1 MSSITSSS
9 GLQADHP
16 IPPPLAPN
24 AALPRKRSRLR
35 RPQAVTLVWLA
46 IAAILL
52 ILIVLPFGQ
61 LVLTSLRDPDT
72 GALTFHNYVE
82 AYGKARHVTAL
93 FNTLKMGAAVVVL
106 SLIFALP
113 LAWACARTDMPGR
126 GFIRLAVFGAFII
139 PPYLGGVG
147 WILLAGP
154 NTGWINR
161 AWHWLV
167 GPGEPLVNIFSFWGL
182 VLAISIGTYFLAF
195 VFVSSALEMIS
206 SEMEDAAN
214 ILGAGAIRTAL
225 RVTIPLVLPA
235 IIGSSLLIFLVSI
248 ALYGVP
254 ALISIPAQYPVVVMQ
269 LAEFFSQP
277 LRIEVAAAYAIPL
290 LLITAT
296 LLGLQRLALSRKG
309 YTTISGKGG
318 ERRIVRLGK
327 WRWAMFAYSMAVVM
341 LTLFMP
347 LFVLLMAAFSKSWV
361 SALSLSNLTF
371 DNFRTI
377 VFENSTAQQALLTSV
392 GVGIISAT
400 LASLL
405 ALSIAYIV
413 QRKLLPM
420 SGVLG
425 FLCMSPFVVPGIV
438 LAIGFYAV
446 YALPPVALYGTYT
459 ILVLAFVTRF
469 LPIAFTT
476 SMAGIRGI
484 HPEME
489 DAVRILGG
497 TRLTAVRHVV
507 GPLLKRTLAGG
518 WILIFVPAAQELST
532 AIFLTGPTTRVVSVV
547 LLDLSEEG
555 QFEVLAALG
564 CILLLIIAIVVAL
577 GFRFLGRDF
586 MLRKS

>member
-1 MSSITSSS
+1 MSSISSR
-9 GLQADHP
+9 D
-16 IPPPLAPN
+16 
-24 AALPRKRSRLR
+24 RKGRNVVR
-35 RPQAVTLVWLA
+35 RGWQLPQAATFVWIA
-46 IAAILL
+46 IAAILV
-52 ILIVLPFGQ
+52 ILIVAPFGQ
-61 LVLTSLRDPDT
+61 LVFTSLRDPDT
-72 GALTFHNYVE
+72 GGLTFQNYID

-93 FNTLKMGAAVVVL
+93 LNTLKMGAAVVAL
-106 SLIFALP
+106 SLVFAVP

-126 GFIRLAVFGAFII
+126 NFVRLAVFGAFII

-161 AWHWLV
+161 LWYFV
-167 GPGEPLVNIFSFWGL
+167 TGPGEPLVNIFSFAGL
-182 VLAISIGTYFLAF
+182 VLATAIGTYFLIF
-195 VFVSSALEMIS
+195 VFVSTALEMIS

-214 ILGAGAIRTAL
+214 ILGAGTVRTAFKI
-225 RVTIPLVLPA
+225 TIPLVLPS
-235 IIGSSLLIFLVSI
+235 IIGSALLTFLVSI

-254 ALISIPAQYPVVVMQ
+254 ALISIPARYPVVVMQ
-269 LAEFFSQP
+269 LAEFFSHP
-277 LRIEVAAAYAIPL
+277 LRVEVAAAYSIPL

-318 ERRIVRLGK
+318 ERRLVQLGK
-327 WRWAMFAYSMAVVM
+327 WRWVMFGYCMVVVA

-347 LFVLLMAAFSKSWV
+347 LIVLLLAAFSKSWV
-361 SALSLSNLTF
+361 GALSLGNLTLN
-371 DNFRTI
+371 NFYYI
-377 VFENSTAQQALLTSV
+377 LFEHSTSQQALLTSV
-392 GVGIISAT
+392 GVGVIAAT
-400 LASLL
+400 VATLL

-420 SGVLG
+420 ANVLG

-438 LAIGFYAV
+438 LAIGFYAA

-459 ILVLAFVTRF
+459 ILALAFVTRF
-469 LPIAFTT
+469 LPVAFTT
-476 SMAGIRGI
+476 SVAGVRGI

-497 TRLTAVRHVV
+497 SRLTAVRRVV
-507 GPLLKRTLAGG
+507 APLLKRTLAGG

-564 CILLLIIAIVVAL
+564 CVLLLIIATVVAL

-586 MLRKS
+586 MLRKA

>member
-1 MSSITSSS
+1 MSSLSSHS
-9 GLQADHP
+9 HSAATA
-16 IPPPLAPN
+16 APRRRFRV
-24 AALPRKRSRLR
+24 P
-35 RPQAVTLVWLA
+35 RPQAATFVWLA
-46 IAAILL
+46 IAAILVV
-52 ILIVLPFGQ
+52 LIVLPFGQ
-61 LVLTSLRDPDT
+61 LLLTSLSDPDT
-72 GALTFHNYVE
+72 GALTLHNYVE

-93 FNTLKMGAAVVVL
+93 LNTLKMGAAVVAL
-106 SLIFALP
+106 SLVFAVP

-126 GFIRLAVFGAFII
+126 NFVRLAVFGAFII

-161 AWHWLV
+161 LWYFLT
-167 GPGEPLVNIFSFWGL
+167 GPGEPLVNIFSFGGL
-182 VLAISIGTYFLAF
+182 VLATSIGTYFLIF
-195 VFVSSALEMIS
+195 VFVSTALETIS

-214 ILGAGAIRTAL
+214 ILGAGTLRTAL
-225 RVTIPLVLPA
+225 RVTIPLVLPS
-235 IIGSSLLIFLVSI
+235 IIGSALLTFLVSI

-254 ALISIPAQYPVVVMQ
+254 ALISIPARYPVVVMQ

-277 LRIEVAAAYAIPL
+277 LRVEVAAAYSIPL

-318 ERRIVRLGK
+318 ERRLVQLGK
-327 WRWAMFAYSMAVVM
+327 WRWPMLGYCLVVVT

-347 LFVLLMAAFSKSWV
+347 LLVLLMAAFSKSWV
-361 SALSLSNLTF
+361 GALSLGNLTF
-371 DNFRTI
+371 HNFYYI
-377 VFENSTAQQALLTSV
+377 LFEHSTSQQALLTSV
-392 GVGIISAT
+392 GIGAVSAT
-400 LASLL
+400 VASLL

-420 SGVLG
+420 ANVLG
-425 FLCMSPFVVPGIV
+425 FLCMAPFVVPGIV
-438 LAIGFYAV
+438 LAIGFYAL

-459 ILVLAFVTRF
+459 ILALAFVTRF
-469 LPIAFTT
+469 LPVAFTA
-476 SMAGIRGI
+476 SVSGVRGI

-497 TRLTAVRHVV
+497 SRLTAIRHVV
-507 GPLLKRTLAGG
+507 APLLKRTLAGG

-564 CILLLIIAIVVAL
+564 CVLLFIIATVVAL
-577 GFRFLGRDF
+577 GLRFLGRDF
-586 MLRKS
+586 MLRKA

>member
-1 MSSITSSS
+1 MSSISSYS
-9 GLQADHP
+9 DP
-16 IPPPLAPN
+16 
-24 AALPRKRSRLR
+24 AATKRAAARWSRMR
-35 RPQAVTLVWLA
+35 RPQAATFVWLA
-46 IAAILL
+46 IAAILVL
-52 ILIVLPFGQ
+52 LIVLPLGQ
-61 LVLTSLRDPDT
+61 LLLTSLRDPDS
-72 GALTFHNYVE
+72 GALTLQNYVE

-93 FNTLKMGAAVVVL
+93 FNTLKMGAAVVAL
-106 SLIFALP
+106 SLVFAVP

-126 GFIRLAVFGAFII
+126 NFVRLAVFGAFII

-161 AWHWLV
+161 FWYFLT
-167 GPGEPLVNIFSFWGL
+167 GPGEPLVNIFSFGGL
-182 VLAISIGTYFLAF
+182 VLATAIGTYFLIF

-214 ILGAGAIRTAL
+214 ILGAGTMRTAL
-225 RVTIPLVLPA
+225 KVTIPLVLPS
-235 IIGSSLLIFLVSI
+235 IIGSALLTFLVSI

-254 ALISIPAQYPVVVMQ
+254 ALISIPARYPVVVMQ
-269 LAEFFSQP
+269 LAEFFSHP
-277 LRIEVAAAYAIPL
+277 LRVEVAAAYSIPL
-290 LLITAT
+290 LLITAS
-296 LLGLQRLALSRKG
+296 LLALQRLVLSRKG

-318 ERRIVRLGK
+318 ERRLVQLGK
-327 WRWAMFAYSMAVVM
+327 WRWVMLAYCMVVVT

-347 LFVLLMAAFSKSWV
+347 LLVLLMAAFSKSWV
-361 SALSLSNLTF
+361 AALSLSNLTF
-371 DNFRTI
+371 HNFYYI
-377 VFENSTAQQALLTSV
+377 LFEHSTSQQALLTSV
-392 GVGIISAT
+392 GIGAISAT
-400 LASLL
+400 VASLL

-420 SGVLG
+420 ANVLG

-459 ILVLAFVTRF
+459 ILALAFVTRF
-469 LPIAFTT
+469 LPVAFTA
-476 SMAGIRGI
+476 SVSGVRGI

-497 TRLTAVRHVV
+497 TRLTAIRHVV
-507 GPLLKRTLAGG
+507 APLLKRTLAGG

-564 CILLLIIAIVVAL
+564 CVLLMIIATVVAL

-586 MLRKS
+586 MLRKA